1 MVRELF
7 LRLKICSQF
16 SLWMGR
22 MWMRLADMHKF
33 SLVKNP
39 TSPPQTPH
47 NAFLSFIEY
56 TTEANGLPCSSEIT
70 NGFCLNL
77 SALKKPSYSTKESVD
92 LCICKNLAVSVKKNH
107 FTTLIFWSM
116 EFTYISADV
125 SLVGSSI
132 PTDSS
137 AQSMAAAPWDFHCNC
152 SFRWRKTFEVL
163 GTRKTYSRHLI
174 LSLGQQEKEAWMKD
188 IKSTRSWG

>member
-16 SLWMGR
+16 SLWMWR

-39 TSPPQTPH
+39 TSPPQIPH

-77 SALKKPSYSTKESVD
+77 SALKKLSYSTKESVY
-92 LCICKNLAVSVKKNH
+92 LWICKNLAVSIKIH
-107 FTTLIFWSM
+107 STTLIFWSL
-116 EFTYISADV
+116 EFTYVSADI
-125 SLVGSSI
+125 LLPGSSI

-137 AQSMAAAPWDFHCNC
+137 AQSMAGAPWDFHCNC
-152 SFRWRKTFEVL
+152 SFRWQKTFEVL

-174 LSLGQQEKEAWMKD
+174 LFWGQQEKEAWMKD
-188 IKSTRSWG
+188 INRTRSWG

>member
-1 MVRELF
+1 MQSIQPVDGENVNE
-7 LRLKICSQF
+7 IGWYVQIF
-16 SLWMGR
+16 SY
-22 MWMRLADMHKF
+22 KEPYF
-33 SLVKNP
+33 STTDP
-39 TSPPQTPH
+39 TQC
-47 NAFLSFIEY
+47 LSFFHRVYNRGQWITLLFRNNKWILFESLCF
-56 TTEANGLPCSSEIT
+56 EKAFIFNKGVSRFVHMQKPCC
-70 NGFCLNL
+70 FC
-77 SALKKPSYSTKESVD
+77 
-92 LCICKNLAVSVKKNH
+92 KKNH